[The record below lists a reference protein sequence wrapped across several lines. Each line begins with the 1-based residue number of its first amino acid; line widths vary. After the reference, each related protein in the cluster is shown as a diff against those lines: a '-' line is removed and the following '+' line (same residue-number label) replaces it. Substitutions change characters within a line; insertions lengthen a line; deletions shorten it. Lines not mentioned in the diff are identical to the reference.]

1 MPSGPLQLRR
11 DANGTARRRGDA
23 SLRLTLPQSE
33 NARVQLFSGSLA
45 PMSGWV
51 SRSFDTRAPAPTI
64 AWRAR
69 LTGPS
74 VLRTEILVRL
84 KSR

>member
-1 MPSGPLQLRR
+1 VQASGE
-11 DANGTARRRGDA
+11 AFIVRRGEA
-23 SLRLTLPQSE
+23 SLRLTLPRLPEASVE
-33 NARVQLFSGSLA
+33 VYRGSLA

-51 SRSFDTRAPAPTI
+51 SRAFDCRQPAPTI

-69 LTGPS
+69 LMGSS

-84 KSR
+84 P